1 MGEILCKDRYRIVI
15 VTRMIDSNA
24 NNNKKKNKNDSNR
37 DDSNKE
43 EY

>member
-1 MGEILCKDRYRIVI
+1 MGENLCKDRYRIVI

-24 NNNKKKNKNDSNR
+24 NNNNDSNR